1 MSGEVVLVWAQ
12 AHDAA
17 GRPVI
22 GVANTIPWDV
32 PEDRRHFREVTLGLP
47 VVMGRLTWDSLPP
60 RFRPLPGRRNVVVT
74 RQPDWVPD
82 EGADAAD
89 VAHDVAQALALA
101 RASAGGGGDVAVIG
115 GEQIYRAVLPSAT
128 RCEITEI
135 DVEVEGDAYAPD
147 LGLDGDGRSSS
158 LSRRDGRS
166 SSLSRRDGLDKL
178 DQRLDGDGRS
188 SSLSRRDGLDKF
200 DQRLDG
206 DGRSSSL
213 SRRDGLD
220 KLDQLL
226 DQREWELDGPGEWAT
241 SSTGVRYR
249 FRTATRR
256 S

>member
-12 AHDAA
+12 AHDAV

-82 EGADAAD
+82 EGAGAAD
-89 VAHDVAQALALA
+89 VAHDVAQALGLA
-101 RASAGGGGDVAVIG
+101 RASVGGGGDVAVIG

-135 DVEVEGDAYAPD
+135 DVEVAGDAFAPD

-158 LSRRDGRS
+158 LSRRDGLDGDGRS

-188 SSLSRRDGLDKF
+188 SSLSRRDGLDGL

-206 DGRSSSL
+206 
-213 SRRDGLD
+213 
-220 KLDQLL
+220 L
-226 DQREWELDGPGEWAT
+226 DQREWELDEPGEWAT